1 MCGKIRYKSRSQAEG
16 VRRSL
21 KRYSLKAYR
30 CPECSG
36 KVWHLGHPIVNI
48 KGSRLAVCRV
58 YGVKDDCC

>member
-21 KRYSLKAYR
+21 KRYSLNAYR

-36 KVWHLGHPIVNI
+36 KVWHLGHPIGYRQFSRWL
-48 KGSRLAVCRV
+48 KGEIT
-58 YGVKDDCC
+58 